1 MVKIK
6 IQPPFLKAG
15 DHVAIIS
22 PSFSADKQKILAGAA
37 LLEKWGLKVRIGR
50 NAFKIMGQFAGS
62 DSDRLD
68 DLQKM
73 TDNKDIKA
81 IFCSR
86 GGYGISKIID
96 KADFSSLK
104 KHPKWYIGFSDITVL
119 HMWLNEICGL
129 ITLHAEMPVNYTNPE
144 KTPETFES
152 LRTFLFGEYKPH
164 VWRSNTLRAA
174 DAIGELTGGNLSLI
188 YSLAGTK
195 AFGDT
200 RGKIL
205 FIEEVGE
212 YYYHLDR
219 MLTSLKL
226 AGKLEGLT
234 ALLVG
239 GLNEMQEGKTPWGK
253 NAEETI
259 SDVVKGYDFPVFF
272 NFPSGHIN
280 DNRALYMG
288 KKARISIAVDKAQLQ
303 FIQAFKKQQEGD

>member
-6 IQPPFLKAG
+6 KQPPFLKAG

-22 PSFSADKQKILAGAA
+22 PSFSADKEKILNGAA

-62 DSDRLD
+62 DTDRLD
-68 DLQKM
+68 DLQEM

-119 HMWLNEICGL
+119 HIWLNEICGL

-152 LRTFLFGEYKPH
+152 LKTFLFGEYKPH

-174 DAIGELTGGNLSLI
+174 DVTGELTGGNLSLV

-226 AGKLEGLT
+226 AGKMEGLA

-259 SDVVKGYDFPVFF
+259 SDVVKDYDFPVFF
-272 NFPSGHIN
+272 NFPSGHIK
-280 DNRALYMG
+280 DNRALFMG
-288 KKARISIAVDKAQLQ
+288 KKARISITGDIAELQ
-303 FIQAFKKQQEGD
+303 FI

>member
-6 IQPPFLKAG
+6 KQPPSLRAG

-22 PSFSADKQKILAGAA
+22 PSFSVDKEKIIKGAA
-37 LLEKWGLKVRIGR
+37 LLEKWGLKVKLGG
-50 NAFKIMGQFAGS
+50 NAFKEIGQFAGS
-62 DSDRLD
+62 DSERLK
-68 DLQKM
+68 DLQDM
-73 TDNKDIKA
+73 TDDKEIKA
-81 IFCSR
+81 VFCSR

-104 KHPKWYIGFSDITVL
+104 KHPKWYVGFSDITVL

-129 ITLHAEMPVNYTNPE
+129 ISLHAEMPVNYANPE
-144 KTPETFES
+144 KTSETFDS
-152 LRTFLFGEYKPH
+152 LRSFLFGEIKPH
-164 VWRSNTLRAA
+164 IWKSNVLRAA
-174 DAIGELTGGNLSLI
+174 NVTGELTGGNLSLI

-226 AGKLEGLT
+226 AGKLEGLSG
-234 ALLVG
+234 LLVG

-253 NAEETI
+253 SAEETI
-259 SDVVKGYDFPVFF
+259 TDVVKDYDFPVFF
-272 NFPSGHIN
+272 DFPSGHIK
-280 DNRALYMG
+280 DNRALLMG
-288 KKARISIAVDKAQLQ
+288 KKTRISVSGNEAVLQ
-303 FIQAFKKQQEGD
+303 FI